1 MKDTAERD
9 YPSFVESRFK
19 KLPRQVETLL
29 HAAVGISGEAGEL
42 LDIVKKGWIYD
53 AAISV
58 EHLEEELGDI
68 LFYAQALANALG
80 LSLEEIQGSN
90 RAKLERRYPTG
101 YTDEAA
107 RERADKDP
115 NKNEALALSLTETY
129 PGVWRSPEGLFYF
142 KDETS
147 AYHGPFVTV
156 YQTIDA
162 LGAYTEAM

>member
-1 MKDTAERD
+1 MQDATERD

-19 KLPRQVETLL
+19 KLPKQVETLL

-42 LDIVKKGWIYD
+42 LDIVKKGWIYGE
-53 AAISV
+53 AVSV
-58 EHLEEELGDI
+58 EHLEEELGDL
-68 LFYAQALANALG
+68 LFYVQALANALG

-90 RAKLERRYPTG
+90 RAKLEKRYPTG

-115 NKNEALALSLTETY
+115 NKNEALALDLVECR
-129 PGVWRSPEGLFYF
+129 PGIWRSPEGLFYF

-147 AYHGPFVTV
+147 AYHGPFITV
-156 YQTIDA
+156 YQAADA
-162 LGAYTEAM
+162 RYSYVEAM